1 MSMQWLTLPWTSTK
15 YFANVLWLLFM
26 YCFYVF
32 YSSQNDKNSNTKGL
46 GLIILSLGR
55 ETVECVMSKT
65 FKMFDVG
72 LQK

>member
-1 MSMQWLTLPWTSTK
+1 MT

-26 YCFYVF
+26 YCFYAF

>member
-1 MSMQWLTLPWTSTK
+1 MSMQWLTLLWTSN
-15 YFANVLWLLFM
+15 FANVLWLLFM

-46 GLIILSLGR
+46 GLIILSLAR

-65 FKMFDVG
+65 FKMFDVE

>member
-1 MSMQWLTLPWTSTK
+1 
-15 YFANVLWLLFM
+15 M

-46 GLIILSLGR
+46 GLIILSLTR

>member
-1 MSMQWLTLPWTSTK
+1 
-15 YFANVLWLLFM
+15 M
-26 YCFYVF
+26 YCFYLF

-46 GLIILSLGR
+46 GLGLLILSLGR